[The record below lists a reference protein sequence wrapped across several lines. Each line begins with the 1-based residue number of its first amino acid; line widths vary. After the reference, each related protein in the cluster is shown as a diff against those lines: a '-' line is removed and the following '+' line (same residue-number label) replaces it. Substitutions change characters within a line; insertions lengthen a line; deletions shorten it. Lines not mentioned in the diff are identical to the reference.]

1 MCVQVTLLT
10 PILAAKQR
18 ELTYYR
24 QHDGIVKSV
33 GGLIRRA
40 RSGLRD
46 PRQRPLNEAGGTF
59 PPHTDPGKM
68 VTSSHYLEAPR
79 RLRAFVRAHETSL
92 VVLAA
97 LVGTISGLV
106 VAAMSA
112 AVEGLHVLLFNLEM
126 GDRLSSQFRIEPLRA
141 LLVPSLG
148 GLLLGVAF
156 LLLLRWRPAR
166 EIDPIEANALH
177 GGRMSFR
184 GSLIVA
190 LQTVWSSG
198 VGASVGLEAG
208 YTQLA
213 SGLAASLGRGF
224 HLRRGDQRIMVGCG
238 AAAAIA
244 GAFGAPL
251 AGAFY
256 AFELVIGG
264 YTPASLTPV
273 GVAAVAGYF
282 VAHGIHSDVAGRRR
296 RCGRRCARARSRHRG
311 VARRPGGAVRHR
323 HHARRGAVRDVA
335 CQDQALA
342 AAAAGAGGPRRRPA
356 RPDNAAGD
364 VVGARRAAFCRICFN
379 SAFGARDH
387 FHPES
392 DCFRHLA
399 GIGFRGG
406 LFFATLFLGAIGGH
420 LFAGG
425 FDAIWPGLNLS
436 PNVYA
441 IIGMSALSA
450 SVIGGP
456 LTMSFIALELTGNLW
471 LTTAVLVAVII
482 STQITRELFGYSFA
496 TWRLHLRGETIR
508 SAADV
513 GWIRDLTVRSL
524 MRRDVATV
532 SANMAIEEFRDKFPL
547 GSKTQV
553 VAVDGTGRYVGLA
566 LVADAHAPDI
576 KAPDGLIGLLHYR
589 DVVLHPG
596 MNIQEAIAV
605 FDAAEAELLAV
616 VDIDGE
622 HRPIG
627 LLTEAHAM
635 RRYAEESEQRR
646 REVIGDI

>member
-1 MCVQVTLLT
+1 
-10 PILAAKQR
+10 
-18 ELTYYR
+18 
-24 QHDGIVKSV
+24 
-33 GGLIRRA
+33 
-40 RSGLRD
+40 
-46 PRQRPLNEAGGTF
+46 
-59 PPHTDPGKM
+59 M
-68 VTSSHYLEAPR
+68 VTKSRFLEAPR

-97 LVGTISGLV
+97 LIGVTGGLV

-112 AVEGLHVLLFNLEM
+112 AVEGMHVLLFNIEI
-126 GDRLSSQFRIEPLRA
+126 GERLSSQYAIDPLRA

-156 LLLLRWRPAR
+156 LVLQRFRPAR
-166 EIDPIEANALH
+166 EVDPIEANALH

-184 GSLIVA
+184 GSVIVA
-190 LQTVWSSG
+190 SQTVWSSG

-224 HLRRGDQRIMVGCG
+224 HLRRADQRIMVGCG

-282 VAHGIHSDVAGRRR
+282 VAHAFTVLSLGVGVGPVGDVLGRDLAIAALLGVLAALFGIAIM
-296 RCGRRCARARSRHRG
+296 RG
-311 VARRPGGAVRHR
+311 VALCEQLL
-323 HHARRGAVRDVA
+323 ARTR
-335 CQDQALA
+335 LW
-342 AAAAGAGGPRRRPA
+342 PPLRPA
-356 RPDNAAGD
+356 LGGLGVGLLALITPQVMSSGHGALHFAGF
-364 VVGARRAAFCRICFN
+364 VSIPLTV
-379 SAFGARDH
+379 
-387 FHPES
+387 
-392 DCFRHLA
+392 LA
-399 GIGFRGG
+399 TIFVLKAIASVISLGSGFRGG
-406 LFFATLFLGAIGGH
+406 LFFATLFLGALGGH

-425 FDAIWPGLNLS
+425 FDVIWPGLNLN

-456 LTMSFIALELTGNLW
+456 LTMSFIALESTGNLW

-508 SAADV
+508 SAADI

-524 MRRDVATV
+524 MRQDLATV
-532 SANMAIEEFRDKFPL
+532 NANMGIEEFREKFPL
-547 GSKTQV
+547 GSKNQV
-553 VAVDGTGRYVGLA
+553 VAVDGSGRYVGLA

-576 KAPDGLIGLLHYR
+576 EADKGLIGILHFR

-605 FDAAEAELLAV
+605 FDAAEAESLAV

-627 LLTEAHAM
+627 VLSEAHAM

-646 REVIGDI
+646 REVLGEV

>member
-1 MCVQVTLLT
+1 MAT
-10 PILAAKQR
+10 
-18 ELTYYR
+18 
-24 QHDGIVKSV
+24 
-33 GGLIRRA
+33 
-40 RSGLRD
+40 
-46 PRQRPLNEAGGTF
+46 
-59 PPHTDPGKM
+59 
-68 VTSSHYLEAPR
+68 TSRYLEAPR

-97 LVGTISGLV
+97 MVGIIGGWVV
-106 VAAMSA
+106 VAMSV
-112 AVEGLHVLLFNLEM
+112 AVAGLHALLFNIDIRE
-126 GDRLSSQFRIEPLRA
+126 RLSSQFSIDPLRA
-141 LLVPSLG
+141 VLVPSLG
-148 GLLLGVAF
+148 GLLLGLAF
-156 LLLLRWRPAR
+156 LLLQRWRPAR

-184 GSLIVA
+184 GSVIVA

-213 SGLAASLGRGF
+213 SGLAASLGRAF
-224 HLRRGDQRIMVGCG
+224 HLRRADQRIMVGCG

-282 VAHGIHSDVAGRRR
+282 VTHGFAALSLGIGVGPVGDVLGRDLAIAALL
-296 RCGRRCARARSRHRG
+296 GILAALFGIAIMRG
-311 VARRPGGAVRHR
+311 VALCEALLTKTGIWPPLRPALGGLGVGLLALLAPQVMSSGH
-323 HHARRGAVRDVA
+323 GALHFAGIVSLP
-335 CQDQALA
+335 LA
-342 AAAAGAGGPRRRPA
+342 AIAAVFVLKAIASVISLG
-356 RPDNAAGD
+356 
-364 VVGARRAAFCRICFN
+364 
-379 SAFGARDH
+379 S
-387 FHPES
+387 
-392 DCFRHLA
+392 
-399 GIGFRGG
+399 GFRGG
-406 LFFATLFLGAIGGH
+406 LFFATLLLGALGGR
-420 LFAGG
+420 LFAAG
-425 FDAIWPGLNLS
+425 FDMVWPGLNLD

-441 IIGMSALSA
+441 IISMSALSA

-456 LTMSFIALELTGNLW
+456 LTMSFIALESTGDLW

-496 TWRLHLRGETIR
+496 TWRFHLRGETIR

-513 GWIRDLTVRSL
+513 GWIRDLTVRRL
-524 MRRDVATV
+524 MRPDVATV
-532 SANMAIEEFRDKFPL
+532 NADMPIGEFRGKFPL

-553 VAVDGTGRYVGLA
+553 VAVDADGRYVGLA

-576 KAPDGLIGLLHYR
+576 DAKSGLAGILHHR
-589 DVVLHPG
+589 NVVLHPV

-605 FDAAEAELLAV
+605 FDTAEAESLAV
-616 VDIDGE
+616 VETGGE
-622 HRPIG
+622 QRPVGI
-627 LLTEAHAM
+627 LSEAHAM

-646 REVIGDI
+646 REAVGDVR

>member
-1 MCVQVTLLT
+1 
-10 PILAAKQR
+10 
-18 ELTYYR
+18 
-24 QHDGIVKSV
+24 
-33 GGLIRRA
+33 
-40 RSGLRD
+40 
-46 PRQRPLNEAGGTF
+46 
-59 PPHTDPGKM
+59 M
-68 VTSSHYLEAPR
+68 VTTSRYLEAPR

-97 LVGTISGLV
+97 LVGTIGGWVV
-106 VAAMSA
+106 VAMSI
-112 AVEGLHVLLFNLEM
+112 AVAGLHALLFNIDIRE
-126 GDRLSSQFRIEPLRA
+126 RLSSQLSIDPLRA

-148 GLLLGVAF
+148 GLVLGVAF
-156 LLLLRWRPAR
+156 LLLQRWRPAR

-184 GSLIVA
+184 GSVIVA

-213 SGLAASLGRGF
+213 SGLAATLGRAF
-224 HLRRGDQRIMVGCG
+224 HLRRADQRIMVGCG

-282 VAHGIHSDVAGRRR
+282 VTHGFGALSLGIGVGPVGDVLGRDLAIAALL
-296 RCGRRCARARSRHRG
+296 GILAALFGIAIMRG
-311 VARRPGGAVRHR
+311 VALCEALLAKTGIWLPLRPALGGLAVGLLALLTPQVMSSGH
-323 HHARRGAVRDVA
+323 GALHFAGIVSMP
-335 CQDQALA
+335 LA
-342 AAAAGAGGPRRRPA
+342 A
-356 RPDNAAGD
+356 
-364 VVGARRAAFCRICFN
+364 I
-379 SAFGARDH
+379 
-387 FHPES
+387 
-392 DCFRHLA
+392 A
-399 GIGFRGG
+399 GIFVLKAIASVISLGSGFRGG
-406 LFFATLFLGAIGGH
+406 LFFATLFLGALGGR
-420 LFAGG
+420 LFAAG
-425 FDAIWPGLNLS
+425 FDTVWPGLNLD

-441 IIGMSALSA
+441 IVGMSALSA

-456 LTMSFIALELTGNLW
+456 LTMSFIALESTGDLW

-496 TWRLHLRGETIR
+496 TWRFHLRGETIR

-513 GWIRDLTVRSL
+513 GWIRDLTVRRL
-524 MRRDVATV
+524 MRPDVTT
-532 SANMAIEEFRDKFPL
+532 ANADMGIEEFRARFPL

-553 VAVDGTGRYVGLA
+553 VAVDAAGRYVGLA
-566 LVADAHAPDI
+566 LVADAHAP
-576 KAPDGLIGLLHYR
+576 GLDAKSGLNGILHHR
-589 DVVLHPG
+589 DVVLRPV

-605 FDAAEAELLAV
+605 FDAAEAESLV
-616 VDIDGE
+616 VVETDGE
-622 HRPIG
+622 HRPVGI
-627 LLTEAHAM
+627 LTEAHAM

-646 REVIGDI
+646 REAVGEI

>member
-1 MCVQVTLLT
+1 
-10 PILAAKQR
+10 
-18 ELTYYR
+18 
-24 QHDGIVKSV
+24 
-33 GGLIRRA
+33 
-40 RSGLRD
+40 
-46 PRQRPLNEAGGTF
+46 
-59 PPHTDPGKM
+59 M
-68 VTSSHYLEAPR
+68 VTTSRYFEAPQ

-92 VVLAA
+92 VVLGA
-97 LVGTISGLV
+97 LIGIIGGLV

-112 AVEGLHVLLFNLEM
+112 AVEGLHVLLFNLDM
-126 GDRLSSQFRIEPLRA
+126 GERLSSQFRIDPLRA

-166 EIDPIEANALH
+166 EVDPIEANALH

-184 GSLIVA
+184 GSVIVA

-213 SGLAASLGRGF
+213 SGLAASLGRGL
-224 HLRRGDQRIMVGCG
+224 HLRRADQRLMVGCG

-264 YTPASLTPV
+264 YTPASLASV

-282 VAHGIHSDVAGRRR
+282 VAHAFTVLSPGVGVGPVGDILGRDLAIAALLGILAALIGI
-296 RCGRRCARARSRHRG
+296 AIMRG
-311 VARRPGGAVRHR
+311 VTLCERL
-323 HHARRGAVRDVA
+323 
-335 CQDQALA
+335 LA
-342 AAAAGAGGPRRRPA
+342 KTGLWPPLRPA
-356 RPDNAAGD
+356 LGGL
-364 VVGARRAAFCRICFN
+364 VVGLLALVTPQVM
-379 SAFGARDH
+379 SSGHGALH
-387 FHPES
+387 F
-392 DCFRHLA
+392 A
-399 GIGFRGG
+399 GFVSIPLTVVATIFVLKAVASVISLGSGFRGG
-406 LFFATLFLGAIGGH
+406 LFFAALFLGALGGH
-420 LFAGG
+420 LFAAG
-425 FDAIWPGLNLS
+425 FDAIWPGLKLN

-456 LTMSFIALELTGNLW
+456 LTMSFIALESTGNLW

-508 SAADV
+508 SAADI
-513 GWIRDLTVRSL
+513 GWIRDLTVRRL
-524 MRRDVATV
+524 MRTDVTTV
-532 SANMAIEEFRDKFPL
+532 NADIGIEEFRGKFPL

-553 VAVDGTGRYVGLA
+553 VAVDAAGHYAGLA
-566 LVADAHAPDI
+566 LVAEAHAPDI
-576 KAPDGLIGLLHYR
+576 EAKCLIDILHHR
-589 DVVLHPG
+589 DVVLHPA

-605 FDAAEAELLAV
+605 FDAAEAESLAV
-616 VDIDGE
+616 VEAGGE
-622 HRPIG
+622 RRPVG
-627 LLTEAHAM
+627 VLTEAHAM

-646 REVIGDI
+646 REAVGDI

>member
-1 MCVQVTLLT
+1 
-10 PILAAKQR
+10 
-18 ELTYYR
+18 
-24 QHDGIVKSV
+24 
-33 GGLIRRA
+33 
-40 RSGLRD
+40 
-46 PRQRPLNEAGGTF
+46 
-59 PPHTDPGKM
+59 M
-68 VTSSHYLEAPR
+68 VPTSRFFEAPR

-97 LVGTISGLV
+97 LVGTIGGLV
-106 VAAMSA
+106 VAVMSA
-112 AVEGLHVLLFNLEM
+112 AVEGLHVVLFNLEM
-126 GDRLSSQFRIEPLRA
+126 GDRLSSQYSIEPLRA

-156 LLLLRWRPAR
+156 LLLQRWRPAR
-166 EIDPIEANALH
+166 EVDPIEANALH

-184 GSLIVA
+184 GSVIVA

-213 SGLAASLGRGF
+213 SGIAASLGRGF
-224 HLRRGDQRIMVGCG
+224 HLRRADQRLMVGCG

-282 VAHGIHSDVAGRRR
+282 VAHGFTVLSLGVSVGPVGDVLGHDLAIAALLGILAALAGI
-296 RCGRRCARARSRHRG
+296 AIMRG
-311 VARRPGGAVRHR
+311 VAL
-323 HHARRGAVRDVA
+323 
-335 CQDQALA
+335 CEALLSKTSLW
-342 AAAAGAGGPRRRPA
+342 PPLRPA
-356 RPDNAAGD
+356 LGGL
-364 VVGARRAAFCRICFN
+364 VVGLLALVTPQVM
-379 SAFGARDH
+379 SSGHGALH
-387 FHPES
+387 FAGFVSIP
-392 DCFRHLA
+392 LA
-399 GIGFRGG
+399 VIATVFVLKAIASIASLGSGFRGG
-406 LFFATLFLGAIGGH
+406 LFFATLFLGALGGH
-420 LFAGG
+420 LFAGA
-425 FDAIWPGLNLS
+425 FDTIWPGLNLN

-441 IIGMSALSA
+441 IVGMSALSA

-456 LTMSFIALELTGNLW
+456 LTMSFIALESTGNLW

-524 MRRDVATV
+524 MRQDPATV
-532 SANMAIEEFRDKFPL
+532 SASMPIEEFRDQFPL
-547 GSKTQV
+547 GSKTLV
-553 VAVDGTGRYVGLA
+553 VAVDGGGRYIGLA
-566 LVADAHAPDI
+566 LVAEAHAPDVE
-576 KAPDGLIGLLHYR
+576 APNGLIDILHYR
-589 DVVLHPG
+589 DVVLHPV

-605 FDAAEAELLAV
+605 FDAAEAESLVV
-616 VDIDGE
+616 VDTDGE
-622 HRPIG
+622 YRPIG
-627 LLTEAHAM
+627 TLTEAHAM

-646 REVIGDI
+646 REVVGDF

>member
-1 MCVQVTLLT
+1 M
-10 PILAAKQR
+10 
-18 ELTYYR
+18 TYYR
-24 QHDGIVKSV
+24 QRDGIVKSV
-33 GGLIRRA
+33 GGLIRHPAGSHPDCKVGPKTAKRGGRHFSA
-40 RSGLRD
+40 AFGRS
-46 PRQRPLNEAGGTF
+46 
-59 PPHTDPGKM
+59 KM
-68 VTSSHYLEAPR
+68 VTTSRYLEAPP

-97 LVGTISGLV
+97 LVGTIGGMVV
-106 VAAMSA
+106 VAMSV
-112 AVEGLHVLLFNLEM
+112 AVAGLHALLFNIDIR
-126 GDRLSSQFRIEPLRA
+126 DRLSSQPGIEPLRA

-148 GLLLGVAF
+148 GLLLGLTF
-156 LLLLRWRPAR
+156 LLLQRWRPAR

-184 GSLIVA
+184 GSMIVA

-224 HLRRGDQRIMVGCG
+224 HLRRADQRIMVGCG

-264 YTPASLTPV
+264 YTPASLTPI

-282 VAHGIHSDVAGRRR
+282 VTHGFAALSLGIGVGPVGDVLGRDLAIAALL
-296 RCGRRCARARSRHRG
+296 GILAALFGIAIMRG
-311 VARRPGGAVRHR
+311 VTLCETLLSKTGLWPP
-323 HHARRGAVRDVA
+323 
-335 CQDQALA
+335 L
-342 AAAAGAGGPRRRPA
+342 RPA
-356 RPDNAAGD
+356 LGGLG
-364 VVGARRAAFCRICFN
+364 VGLLALLTPQVM
-379 SAFGARDH
+379 SSGHGALH
-387 FHPES
+387 F
-392 DCFRHLA
+392 A
-399 GIGFRGG
+399 GIVSMPLSVIAGIFFLKAIASIISLGSGFRGG
-406 LFFATLFLGAIGGH
+406 LFFATLFMGVLGGH
-420 LFAGG
+420 LFAAG
-425 FDAIWPGLNLS
+425 FDTVWPGLNLD

-441 IIGMSALSA
+441 IVGMSALSA

-456 LTMSFIALELTGNLW
+456 LTMSFIALESTGNLW

-513 GWIRDLTVRSL
+513 GWIRDLTVRRL
-524 MRRDVATV
+524 MRPDVTTV
-532 SANMAIEEFRDKFPL
+532 NAGIPIEEFRGKFPL
-547 GSKTQV
+547 GSKTRV
-553 VAVDGTGRYVGLA
+553 IAVDAAGHYVGLA

-576 KAPDGLIGLLHYR
+576 DAKSDLAGILHHR
-589 DVVLHPG
+589 DVVLHPV
-596 MNIQEAIAV
+596 MNIREAIAV
-605 FDAAEAELLAV
+605 FDAAEAESLAV
-616 VDIDGE
+616 VETGGE

-627 LLTEAHAM
+627 ILTEAHAM

-646 REVIGDI
+646 REAVGEI

>member
-1 MCVQVTLLT
+1 MVT
-10 PILAAKQR
+10 
-18 ELTYYR
+18 
-24 QHDGIVKSV
+24 
-33 GGLIRRA
+33 RA
-40 RSGLRD
+40 R
-46 PRQRPLNEAGGTF
+46 
-59 PPHTDPGKM
+59 
-68 VTSSHYLEAPR
+68 YLEAPQ
-79 RLRAFVRAHETSL
+79 RLRAFVRAHEASL
-92 VVLAA
+92 VVLA
-97 LVGTISGLV
+97 LLIGTLGGLA
-106 VAAMSA
+106 VAAMSV
-112 AVEGLHVLLFNLEM
+112 AVEALHVALFDLDW
-126 GDRLSSQFRIEPLRA
+126 GDRLSAQFRIEPWRA

-184 GSLIVA
+184 GSLIVS

-224 HLRRGDQRIMVGCG
+224 HLRRADQRIMVGCG

-273 GVAAVAGYF
+273 GIAAVAGYF
-282 VAHGIHSDVAGRRR
+282 VTHAFAPLTLGVGVGPVGDVLGRDLAVAALLGILAALVGIAIM
-296 RCGRRCARARSRHRG
+296 RG
-311 VARRPGGAVRHR
+311 VALCEALLAKTGIWQPLRPALGGLAV
-323 HHARRGAVRDVA
+323 GLL
-335 CQDQALA
+335 ALA
-342 AAAAGAGGPRRRPA
+342 TPQVMSSGHGALHFAGFVSIPLT
-356 RPDNAAGD
+356 
-364 VVGARRAAFCRICFN
+364 VVASMFLLKAIASILSLG
-379 SAFGARDH
+379 S
-387 FHPES
+387 
-392 DCFRHLA
+392 
-399 GIGFRGG
+399 GFRGG
-406 LFFATLFLGAIGGH
+406 LFFATLFLGALGGH
-420 LFAGG
+420 LFAGVI
-425 FDAIWPGLNLS
+425 DTIWPALKLD

-456 LTMSFIALELTGNLW
+456 LTMSFIALESTGNLW
-471 LTTAVLVAVII
+471 LTTAVLVAVMIA
-482 STQITRELFGYSFA
+482 TQITRELFGYSFA
-496 TWRLHLRGETIR
+496 TWRFHLRGETIR

-524 MRRDVATV
+524 MRSDLTTV
-532 SANMAIEEFRDKFPL
+532 DASMPIEEFREKFPL
-547 GSKTQV
+547 GSKTRV
-553 VAVDGTGRYVGLA
+553 VAIDASGRYAGLA
-566 LVADAHAPDI
+566 LVAEAHAPDLE
-576 KAPDGLIGLLHYR
+576 AVNGIGDILHFK
-589 DVVLHPG
+589 DVVLHPV

-605 FDAAEAELLAV
+605 FDAAEAESLAV
-616 VDIDGE
+616 VEPGE
-622 HRPIG
+622 AHRPIG
-627 LLTEAHAM
+627 VLNESHAV

-646 REVIGDI
+646 REAIGEA

>member
-1 MCVQVTLLT
+1 
-10 PILAAKQR
+10 
-18 ELTYYR
+18 
-24 QHDGIVKSV
+24 
-33 GGLIRRA
+33 
-40 RSGLRD
+40 
-46 PRQRPLNEAGGTF
+46 
-59 PPHTDPGKM
+59 M
-68 VTSSHYLEAPR
+68 VTTSRYLEAPR

-97 LVGTISGLV
+97 LVGTIGGWVV
-106 VAAMSA
+106 VAMSI
-112 AVEGLHVLLFNLEM
+112 AVAGLHALLFGIDIRE
-126 GDRLSSQFRIEPLRA
+126 RLSSQFSIEPLRA

-148 GLLLGVAF
+148 GLVLGLAF
-156 LLLLRWRPAR
+156 LLLQRWRPAR

-184 GSLIVA
+184 GSVIVA

-213 SGLAASLGRGF
+213 SGLAVTLGRAF
-224 HLRRGDQRIMVGCG
+224 HLRRADQRIMVGCG

-282 VAHGIHSDVAGRRR
+282 VTHGFAALSLGIGVGPVGDVLGRDLPIAALL
-296 RCGRRCARARSRHRG
+296 GILAALFGIAIMRG
-311 VARRPGGAVRHR
+311 VTLGEELLTKSGIWPPLRPALGGLGVGLLALLTPQVMSSGHGALHFAGIVSMPLAVI
-323 HHARRGAVRDVA
+323 ATVFVLK
-335 CQDQALA
+335 ALA
-342 AAAAGAGGPRRRPA
+342 SVISLG
-356 RPDNAAGD
+356 
-364 VVGARRAAFCRICFN
+364 
-379 SAFGARDH
+379 S
-387 FHPES
+387 
-392 DCFRHLA
+392 
-399 GIGFRGG
+399 GFRGG
-406 LFFATLFLGAIGGH
+406 LFFATLFLGALGGR
-420 LFAGG
+420 LFAAGI
-425 FDAIWPGLNLS
+425 DMIWPGLNLE

-441 IIGMSALSA
+441 IVGMSALSA

-456 LTMSFIALELTGNLW
+456 LTMSFIALESTGDLW
-471 LTTAVLVAVII
+471 LTTAVLVAVMI
-482 STQITRELFGYSFA
+482 SSQITRELFGYSFA

-513 GWIRDLTVRSL
+513 GWIRDLTVRRL
-524 MRRDVATV
+524 MRPDIPTV
-532 SANMAIEEFRDKFPL
+532 NADMPIEEFRGKFPL

-553 VAVDGTGRYVGLA
+553 VAVDAAGRYVGLA
-566 LVADAHAPDI
+566 LVADAHAPGVDAKSGVNGI
-576 KAPDGLIGLLHYR
+576 LHHR
-589 DVVLHPG
+589 DVVLHPV

-605 FDAAEAELLAV
+605 FDAAEAESLV
-616 VDIDGE
+616 VVEAGGE
-622 HRPIG
+622 HRPVGI
-627 LLTEAHAM
+627 LTEAHAM

-646 REVIGDI
+646 REAVGDI

>member
-1 MCVQVTLLT
+1 
-10 PILAAKQR
+10 
-18 ELTYYR
+18 
-24 QHDGIVKSV
+24 
-33 GGLIRRA
+33 
-40 RSGLRD
+40 
-46 PRQRPLNEAGGTF
+46 
-59 PPHTDPGKM
+59 M
-68 VTSSHYLEAPR
+68 VTSSRYLEAPQ

-97 LVGTISGLV
+97 LVGTVGGLV
-106 VAAMSA
+106 VVVMSA
-112 AVEGLHVLLFNLEM
+112 AVEGLHVALFNLEW

-148 GLLLGVAF
+148 GLLLGLAF

-166 EIDPIEANALH
+166 EVDPIEANALH
-177 GGRMSFR
+177 GGLMSFR
-184 GSLIVA
+184 GSVIVA

-224 HLRRGDQRIMVGCG
+224 HLRRVDQRIMVGCG

-273 GVAAVAGYF
+273 GIAAVTGYLVTHAFSPLALGVGVGPVGDVLGRDLVIAAALGIVAALI
-282 VAHGIHSDVAGRRR
+282 GIGIM
-296 RCGRRCARARSRHRG
+296 RG
-311 VARRPGGAVRHR
+311 VALCEALLAKTRLWTPLRPALGGLAV
-323 HHARRGAVRDVA
+323 GLL
-335 CQDQALA
+335 ALA
-342 AAAAGAGGPRRRPA
+342 TPQVMSSGHGALHFAGFVSIPLTVIATMFVLKA
-356 RPDNAAGD
+356 
-364 VVGARRAAFCRICFN
+364 
-379 SAFGARDH
+379 
-387 FHPES
+387 
-392 DCFRHLA
+392 LA
-399 GIGFRGG
+399 SIISLGSGFRGG
-406 LFFATLFLGAIGGH
+406 LFFATLFLGALGGH
-420 LFAGG
+420 LFAGAI
-425 FDAIWPGLNLS
+425 DAIWPGLKLD

-441 IIGMSALSA
+441 IVGMSALSA

-456 LTMSFIALELTGNLW
+456 LTMSFIALESTGNLW
-471 LTTAVLVAVII
+471 LTTAVLVAVMI

-513 GWIRDLTVRSL
+513 GWIRDLTVRRL
-524 MRRDVATV
+524 MRSDVATV
-532 SANMAIEEFRDKFPL
+532 SASMPIDEFRIKFPL
-547 GSKTQV
+547 GSKTRV
-553 VAVDGTGRYVGLA
+553 VAVNATGRYAGLA
-566 LVADAHAPDI
+566 LVAEAHAPDLE
-576 KAPDGLIGLLHYR
+576 AVNGLIDILHYR
-589 DVVLHPG
+589 DVVLHPA

-605 FDAAEAELLAV
+605 FDAAEAEQLAV
-616 VDIDGE
+616 VEDDGE

-627 LLTEAHAM
+627 VLSESHAM
-635 RRYAEESEQRR
+635 KRYAEASEQRR
-646 REVIGDI
+646 REAIGEV

>member
-1 MCVQVTLLT
+1 M
-10 PILAAKQR
+10 AK
-18 ELTYYR
+18 
-24 QHDGIVKSV
+24 
-33 GGLIRRA
+33 
-40 RSGLRD
+40 
-46 PRQRPLNEAGGTF
+46 
-59 PPHTDPGKM
+59 
-68 VTSSHYLEAPR
+68 SSRYLEAPQ

-97 LVGTISGLV
+97 LIGTIGGLV
-106 VAAMSA
+106 VALMSA
-112 AVEGLHVLLFNLEM
+112 AVEALHVALFDLDW
-126 GDRLSSQFRIEPLRA
+126 GDRLSAQFRIEPLRA

-148 GLLLGVAF
+148 GLLLGIAF

-184 GSLIVA
+184 GSVIVA

-213 SGLAASLGRGF
+213 SGLAASFGRGF
-224 HLRRGDQRIMVGCG
+224 HLRRADQRIMVGCG

-273 GVAAVAGYF
+273 GIAAVAGYF
-282 VAHGIHSDVAGRRR
+282 VTHAFSTLALGVGVGPVGDVLGRDLAVAALLGIVAALVGITIM
-296 RCGRRCARARSRHRG
+296 RG
-311 VARRPGGAVRHR
+311 VALCEALLAKTRIPQPVRPALGGLGV
-323 HHARRGAVRDVA
+323 GLL
-335 CQDQALA
+335 ALA
-342 AAAAGAGGPRRRPA
+342 TPQVMSSGHGALHFAGFVSIPLT
-356 RPDNAAGD
+356 
-364 VVGARRAAFCRICFN
+364 VVASMFLLKTIASILSLG
-379 SAFGARDH
+379 S
-387 FHPES
+387 
-392 DCFRHLA
+392 
-399 GIGFRGG
+399 GFRGG
-406 LFFATLFLGAIGGH
+406 LFFATLFLGALGGH
-420 LFAGG
+420 LFAGTI
-425 FDAIWPGLNLS
+425 DAIWPALKLD
-436 PNVYA
+436 PNAYA

-456 LTMSFIALELTGNLW
+456 LTMSFIALESTGNLW
-471 LTTAVLVAVII
+471 LTTAVLVAVMI
-482 STQITRELFGYSFA
+482 STQITREVFGYSFA
-496 TWRLHLRGETIR
+496 TWRFHLRGETIR

-524 MRRDVATV
+524 MRSDLTTV
-532 SANMAIEEFRDKFPL
+532 DANIPIEEFREKFPL

-553 VAVDGTGRYVGLA
+553 VAIDATGRYAGLA
-566 LVADAHAPDI
+566 LVAEAHAQDLEAVNGLADI
-576 KAPDGLIGLLHYR
+576 LHYQ
-589 DVVLHPG
+589 DVVLHPV

-605 FDAAEAELLAV
+605 FDAAEAESLAV
-616 VDIDGE
+616 VEPGQE

-627 LLTEAHAM
+627 VLSEAHAV

-646 REVIGDI
+646 REAVGEA

>member
-1 MCVQVTLLT
+1 
-10 PILAAKQR
+10 
-18 ELTYYR
+18 
-24 QHDGIVKSV
+24 
-33 GGLIRRA
+33 
-40 RSGLRD
+40 
-46 PRQRPLNEAGGTF
+46 
-59 PPHTDPGKM
+59 M
-68 VTSSHYLEAPR
+68 VTTSPYLEAPR

-92 VVLAA
+92 AVLAA
-97 LVGTISGLV
+97 LVGTIGGLV

-112 AVEGLHVLLFNLEM
+112 AVEGLHVLLFNLPM
-126 GDRLSSQFRIEPLRA
+126 GERLSSQFRVEPLRA

-156 LLLLRWRPAR
+156 LLLQRWRPGR

-184 GSLIVA
+184 GSVIVA

-213 SGLAASLGRGF
+213 SGLGASLGRAF
-224 HLRRGDQRIMVGCG
+224 HLRRADQRIMVGCG

-282 VAHGIHSDVAGRRR
+282 VAHAFGELSLGVGVGPVGNVLGHDLAIAALLGILAALFGI
-296 RCGRRCARARSRHRG
+296 GIMRG
-311 VARRPGGAVRHR
+311 VALCETLLSKTGIWLP
-323 HHARRGAVRDVA
+323 
-335 CQDQALA
+335 L
-342 AAAAGAGGPRRRPA
+342 RPA
-356 RPDNAAGD
+356 LGGLAVGLLALLTPQVMSSGHGALHFAGFVSMPLTVIAAVFVLKAI
-364 VVGARRAAFCRICFN
+364 VVSLG
-379 SAFGARDH
+379 S
-387 FHPES
+387 
-392 DCFRHLA
+392 
-399 GIGFRGG
+399 GFRGG
-406 LFFATLFLGAIGGH
+406 LFFATLFLGALGGH
-420 LFAGG
+420 MFAAG
-425 FDAIWPGLNLS
+425 FDMIWPGLNLD

-441 IIGMSALSA
+441 IVGMSALSA
-450 SVIGGP
+450 SVVGGP
-456 LTMSFIALELTGNLW
+456 LTMSFIALESTGDLW

-496 TWRLHLRGETIR
+496 TWRFHLRGETIR

-513 GWIRDLTVRSL
+513 GWIRDLTVRRL
-524 MRRDVATV
+524 MRPDVTTV
-532 SANMAIEEFRDKFPL
+532 NADMPIDEFRRKFPL

-553 VAVDGTGRYVGLA
+553 VAVDAAGRYVGLV
-566 LVADAHAPDI
+566 LVPEAHAPDI
-576 KAPDGLIGLLHYR
+576 ELANGLIGILHHR
-589 DVVLHPG
+589 DVVLHPV

-605 FDAAEAELLAV
+605 FDAAEAESLAV
-616 VDIDGE
+616 VETGGE
-622 HRPIG
+622 GRPIG
-627 LLTEAHAM
+627 ILTEAHAM

-646 REVIGDI
+646 REIVGDI

>member
-1 MCVQVTLLT
+1 
-10 PILAAKQR
+10 
-18 ELTYYR
+18 
-24 QHDGIVKSV
+24 
-33 GGLIRRA
+33 
-40 RSGLRD
+40 
-46 PRQRPLNEAGGTF
+46 
-59 PPHTDPGKM
+59 M
-68 VTSSHYLEAPR
+68 VTKPRYLEAPR

-97 LVGTISGLV
+97 LIGTVGGAV
-106 VAAMSA
+106 VVAMSA
-112 AVEGLHVLLFNLEM
+112 AVEALHVLFFDLEM
-126 GDRLSSQFRIEPLRA
+126 GDRLSSQFRIEPLPA

-148 GLLLGVAF
+148 GLLLGLAF
-156 LLLLRWRPAR
+156 LLLARIRPAR

-184 GSLIVA
+184 GSVVVA
-190 LQTVWSSG
+190 LQTIWSSG

-224 HLRRGDQRIMVGCG
+224 HLRRADQRIMVGCG
-238 AAAAIA
+238 AAAAIS

-282 VAHGIHSDVAGRRR
+282 VAHGFTVSSLGIGIGPVGDVLGRDLAIASLL
-296 RCGRRCARARSRHRG
+296 GILAALFGIAIMRG
-311 VARRPGGAVRHR
+311 VALCETLLSKTRLWPP
-323 HHARRGAVRDVA
+323 
-335 CQDQALA
+335 L
-342 AAAAGAGGPRRRPA
+342 RPA
-356 RPDNAAGD
+356 LGGLMVGLLALVTPQVMSSGHGALHFAGF
-364 VVGARRAAFCRICFN
+364 VSIPLMVIVTIFVLKTIASVISLGA
-379 SAFGARDH
+379 
-387 FHPES
+387 
-392 DCFRHLA
+392 
-399 GIGFRGG
+399 GFRGG
-406 LFFATLFLGAIGGH
+406 LFFATLFLGALGGH
-420 LFAGG
+420 LFAAA
-425 FDAIWPGLNLS
+425 FDMIWPGLHLS
-436 PNVYA
+436 PNAYA
-441 IIGMSALSA
+441 IVGMSALSA

-456 LTMSFIALELTGNLW
+456 LTMSFIALESTGNLW
-471 LTTAVLVAVII
+471 LTTAVLVAVMI

-524 MRRDVATV
+524 MRQDVATV
-532 SANMAIEEFRDKFPL
+532 DAHIPIAQFREKFPL
-547 GSKTQV
+547 GSKNQV

-566 LVADAHAPDI
+566 LVAEAHAPDI
-576 KAPDGLIGLLHYR
+576 EAAGGLIGLLHCR

-605 FDAAEAELLAV
+605 FDAAEAESLAV
-616 VDIDGE
+616 VDIGGE

-627 LLTEAHAM
+627 ILTEAHAM

-646 REVIGDI
+646 REVLGEV

>member
-1 MCVQVTLLT
+1 MAT
-10 PILAAKQR
+10 PSR
-18 ELTYYR
+18 
-24 QHDGIVKSV
+24 
-33 GGLIRRA
+33 
-40 RSGLRD
+40 
-46 PRQRPLNEAGGTF
+46 
-59 PPHTDPGKM
+59 
-68 VTSSHYLEAPR
+68 YLEAPR

-97 LVGTISGLV
+97 MVGTIGGLV
-106 VAAMSA
+106 VLAMSV
-112 AVEGLHVLLFNLEM
+112 AVAGLHALLFNISITE
-126 GDRLSSQFRIEPLRA
+126 RLSSQPSIEMVRA
-141 LLVPSLG
+141 VLVPSLG
-148 GLLLGVAF
+148 GLLLGVAL

-184 GSLIVA
+184 GSVIVA
-190 LQTVWSSG
+190 LQTTWSSG

-224 HLRRGDQRIMVGCG
+224 HLRRADQRIMVGCG
-238 AAAAIA
+238 AAAAIS

-282 VAHGIHSDVAGRRR
+282 VTHGFAELSLGISVGPVGNVVGRDLAVAALLGVLAALF
-296 RCGRRCARARSRHRG
+296 GILIMRG
-311 VARRPGGAVRHR
+311 VALCETGLAKTRLWLPVRPALGGLAVGLLALLTPQVMSSGH
-323 HHARRGAVRDVA
+323 GALHFSGLVSMPLPIIAGVFVLK
-335 CQDQALA
+335 ALA
-342 AAAAGAGGPRRRPA
+342 SIVSLG
-356 RPDNAAGD
+356 
-364 VVGARRAAFCRICFN
+364 
-379 SAFGARDH
+379 S
-387 FHPES
+387 
-392 DCFRHLA
+392 
-399 GIGFRGG
+399 GFRGG
-406 LFFATLFLGAIGGH
+406 LFFATLFMGALGGR
-420 LFAGG
+420 LFAAG
-425 FDAIWPGLNLS
+425 FDTIWPGLNLD

-456 LTMSFIALELTGNLW
+456 LTMSFIALESTGNLW
-471 LTTAVLVAVII
+471 LTTIVLVAVMI

-513 GWIRDLTVRSL
+513 GWIRDLTVRRL
-524 MRRDVATV
+524 MRPDLATV
-532 SANMAIEEFRDKFPL
+532 DVGIGIEEFREKFPL
-547 GSKTQV
+547 GSKNQV
-553 VAVDGTGRYVGLA
+553 VAVDAAGCYVGLA
-566 LVADAHAPDI
+566 LVAEAHATDI
-576 KAPDGLIGLLHYR
+576 EAASGLVDILHHR
-589 DVVLHPG
+589 DVVLHPV

-605 FDAAEAELLAV
+605 FDAAEAESLAV
-616 VDIDGE
+616 VEAGGE

-627 LLTEAHAM
+627 ILTEAHAM
-635 RRYAEESEQRR
+635 RRYAEESDRRR
-646 REVIGDI
+646 REAVGEI

>member
-1 MCVQVTLLT
+1 
-10 PILAAKQR
+10 
-18 ELTYYR
+18 
-24 QHDGIVKSV
+24 
-33 GGLIRRA
+33 
-40 RSGLRD
+40 
-46 PRQRPLNEAGGTF
+46 
-59 PPHTDPGKM
+59 M
-68 VTSSHYLEAPR
+68 VTTSAYLEAPR

-97 LVGTISGLV
+97 LVGTIGGLV

-112 AVEGLHVLLFNLEM
+112 AVEALHVLLFNLEM

-148 GLLLGVAF
+148 GLLLGLTF
-156 LLLLRWRPAR
+156 LLLQRWRPAR

-184 GSLIVA
+184 GSVIVA
-190 LQTVWSSG
+190 LQTIWSSG

-213 SGLAASLGRGF
+213 SGIAASLGRAF
-224 HLRRGDQRIMVGCG
+224 HLRRADQRIMVGCG

-264 YTPASLTPV
+264 YTPASLTAV

-282 VAHGIHSDVAGRRR
+282 VAHGFAVLSLGISVGPVGDVLGRDLAIAALLGVLAAL
-296 RCGRRCARARSRHRG
+296 CGIAIMRG
-311 VARRPGGAVRHR
+311 VAL
-323 HHARRGAVRDVA
+323 
-335 CQDQALA
+335 CETLLSK
-342 AAAAGAGGPRRRPA
+342 AGIWPPLRPA
-356 RPDNAAGD
+356 LGGL
-364 VVGARRAAFCRICFN
+364 VVGLLALITPQVM
-379 SAFGARDH
+379 SSGHGALH
-387 FHPES
+387 F
-392 DCFRHLA
+392 A
-399 GIGFRGG
+399 GFVSIPLGVVATIFILKAIASVISLGSGFRGG
-406 LFFATLFLGAIGGH
+406 LFFATLFLGALGGH

-425 FDAIWPGLNLS
+425 LDTIWPDFKLN
-436 PNVYA
+436 PNMYA

-450 SVIGGP
+450 SVVGGP
-456 LTMSFIALELTGNLW
+456 LTMSFIALESTGNLW
-471 LTTAVLVAVII
+471 LSTAVLVAVII

-496 TWRLHLRGETIR
+496 TWRFHLRGETIR

-513 GWIRDLTVRSL
+513 GWIRDLTVRRL
-524 MRRDVATV
+524 MRPDVTTV
-532 SANMAIEEFRDKFPL
+532 NAGIPVQEFRGKFPL

-553 VAVDGTGRYVGLA
+553 VAVDDDGRYVGLA
-566 LVADAHAPDI
+566 LVAEAHTPDTETTG
-576 KAPDGLIGLLHYR
+576 GLLGLLHYR
-589 DVVLHPG
+589 DVVLHPA
-596 MNIQEAIAV
+596 MNIQQAIAV
-605 FDAAEAELLAV
+605 FDAAEAESLVV
-616 VDIDGE
+616 VDADGE

-627 LLTEAHAM
+627 ILSEAHAM

-646 REVIGDI
+646 REAVGDI